1 MISTSR
7 FWEVTEMKSYRTG
20 GKTVFLSS
28 LVAILLLIWLW
39 SPTQSLALM
48 ALPDIGINYPT
59 MKVVQAEKL
68 MAAGMKNVKNG
79 DAILMNPS
87 PKDGKIIFRNLRTGE
102 ELIYPS
108 AEGKGKE
115 K

>member
-1 MISTSR
+1 
-7 FWEVTEMKSYRTG
+7 MKSYRTE

-28 LVAILLLIWLW
+28 LVAILLLTWLW
-39 SPTQSLALM
+39 SPVPGLALM
-48 ALPDIGINYPT
+48 VLPDIGINYPT

-79 DAILMNPS
+79 DAISMRNS
-87 PKDGKIIFRNLRTGE
+87 PKEGKIIFRNLRTGE
-102 ELIYPS
+102 ELVYPS
-108 AEGKGKE
+108 AEGKEKE